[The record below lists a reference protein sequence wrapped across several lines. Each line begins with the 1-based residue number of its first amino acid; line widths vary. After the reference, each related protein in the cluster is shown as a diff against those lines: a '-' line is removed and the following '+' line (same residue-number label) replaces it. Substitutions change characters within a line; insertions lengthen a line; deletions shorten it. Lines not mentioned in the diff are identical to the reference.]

1 MYFLLLLLQINRARQ
16 LGQELDVANTALA
29 KSNLLCLMM
38 KLDLDTQPQWSE
50 LTEYFKF
57 VKAVFCILVSTCIVE
72 SCFSLFTALKGK
84 YRSMLRDGCVVDALL
99 SRQAVDAFA
108 NASVSFGD
116 IQLRLDAHK
125 HRLRW

>member
-1 MYFLLLLLQINRARQ
+1 MGTPPRAVVVSPRYPGAEQ
-16 LGQELDVANTALA
+16 LGPAGAHSTP
-29 KSNLLCLMM
+29 
-38 KLDLDTQPQWSE
+38 DLQPQWSE

-108 NASVSFGD
+108 DASVSFGD

>member
-1 MYFLLLLLQINRARQ
+1 MSVGRGNISERM
-16 LGQELDVANTALA
+16 D
-29 KSNLLCLMM
+29 S
-38 KLDLDTQPQWSE
+38 DTQPQWSE
-50 LTEYFKF
+50 LTDSLTEYFKF
-57 VKAVFCILVSTCIVE
+57 VKVFCILVSTCIVE

-108 NASVSFGD
+108 DASVSFGD